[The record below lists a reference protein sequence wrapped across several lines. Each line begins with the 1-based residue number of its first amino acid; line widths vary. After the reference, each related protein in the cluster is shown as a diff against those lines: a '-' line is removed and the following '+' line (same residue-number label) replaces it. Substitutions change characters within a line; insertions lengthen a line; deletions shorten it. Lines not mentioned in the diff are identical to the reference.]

1 MRIQFLKIVA
11 KTSWQTLWLL
21 CALMP
26 FASVAAAQTAT
37 CTTGNA
43 NNGPNSQCDVSPQ
56 ISFSLIVPRVVQLTL
71 SASSLNLIN
80 NNVSATDYEA
90 GFKSAPSLT
99 LTAFADTAA
108 VITMAAATTNFTAP
122 AGVTKPASTLQAS
135 LDGTTF
141 NGLTTAGTTVM
152 AIAAGGQG
160 HGTIG
165 GKVQIIAFKTLL
177 GYTSDPPGSYS
188 LTINFTIT
196 AP

>member
-1 MRIQFLKIVA
+1 MRIRLSRIA
-11 KTSWQTLWLL
+11 SNGARSRLWLA
-21 CALMP
+21 CAMAP
-26 FASVAAAQTAT
+26 FAGVAAAAQTVS
-37 CTTGNA
+37 CTTGNGA
-43 NNGPNSQCDVSPQ
+43 KSSCPTPLPQ
-56 ISFSLIVPRVVQLTL
+56 LSFTLVVPRVVQLTL

>member
-1 MRIQFLKIVA
+1 MPIRTA
-11 KTSWQTLWLL
+11 KFALSAARVKLCLASALL
-21 CALMP
+21 
-26 FASVAAAQTAT
+26 ASLASLTAAAQSV
-37 CTTGNA
+37 CTTGNG
-43 NNGPNSQCDVSPQ
+43 NNAQCSVSPQ
-56 ISFSLIVPRVVQLTL
+56 INFALTVPRVVQLTL

-80 NNVSATDYEA
+80 NDVSATDYEA

-99 LTAFADTAA
+99 VTAFADTAA
-108 VITMAAATTNFTAP
+108 VVTMSAATTNFTAP
-122 AGVTKPASTLQAS
+122 AGVTKAASTLQAS

-141 NGLTTAGTTVM
+141 NGLTTAGTTVLT
-152 AIAAGGQG
+152 IGAGGQG

-177 GYTSDPPGSYS
+177 GFTSDPPGSYS

>member
-1 MRIQFLKIVA
+1 MPMRIVKVA
-11 KTSWQTLWLL
+11 SSRVWSRLWLAG
-21 CALMP
+21 ALVS
-26 FASVAAAQTAT
+26 FASVAAAAQTVS
-37 CTTGNA
+37 CTTGNGA
-43 NNGPNSQCDVSPQ
+43 KASCPTPLPQ
-56 ISFSLIVPRVVQLTL
+56 IAFTLVVPRVVQLTL
-71 SASSLNLIN
+71 SASSLNLMN
-80 NNVSATDYEA
+80 NDVSATDYEA
-90 GFKSAPSLT
+90 GSKSAPSLT
-99 LTAFADTAA
+99 VTAFADTAA

-152 AIAAGGQG
+152 TIAAGGQG